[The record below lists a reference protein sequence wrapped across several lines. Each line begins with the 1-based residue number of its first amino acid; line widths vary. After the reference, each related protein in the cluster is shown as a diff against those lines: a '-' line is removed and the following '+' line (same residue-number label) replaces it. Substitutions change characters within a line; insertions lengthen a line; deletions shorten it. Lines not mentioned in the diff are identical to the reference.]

1 MLYLISELREKER
14 DNNNNN
20 MTTRKTHN
28 ISVITSVG
36 TKNIILPS
44 YRYIHYLSASNMP
57 ISRIVNNTF
66 NKGGFVVK
74 KPHMK
79 VWDFVR
85 PVLIGLIILF
95 TMILLGANFDLKTL

>member
-44 YRYIHYLSASNMP
+44 YRYIHYLSDSNMP
-57 ISRIVNNTF
+57 ISRIVKHS
-66 NKGGFVVK
+66 NK
-74 KPHMK
+74 
-79 VWDFVR
+79 R
-85 PVLIGLIILF
+85 PVVVNSDNQVLSDLSAGFLLFCILILIGCVSWIL
-95 TMILLGANFDLKTL
+95 